1 MVYKVDQEVI
11 DMRVTKDNVNKDM
24 DSAFLGNA
32 DMEDEGIDLMDFIVG
47 WYWPYPKLVYGEL
60 NSSTYDEVDADE
72 CDDSSK
78 GSDYDLVDLIERNRK
93 IAGY

>member
-11 DMRVTKDNVNKDM
+11 DMKVTKDTVNKDM
-24 DSAFLGNA
+24 VKPMGKVDV
-32 DMEDEGIDLMDFIVG
+32 EDEGIDLMDFIVG